1 MKGLALNYL
10 FLLVIVIIFIIVG
23 VSIVRYFY
31 EHIKPDQNDNTKV
44 DVRYACI
51 QLNNTE
57 INSQDFEDVMY
68 GFLTGQCNN
77 FSAKTSQRM
86 TISDINRVVK
96 SIDNSVEVIKIGE
109 CKLPSVKTHTVYLN
123 FSEIEEGRN
132 IYLVGREIYNSD
144 VLICD

>member
-1 MKGLALNYL
+1 VGLR
-10 FLLVIVIIFIIVG
+10 II
-23 VSIVRYFY
+23 RYFY
-31 EHIKPDQNDNTKV
+31 EHGNSDQNDNMKV
-44 DVRYACI
+44 DVGYACI

-57 INSQDFEDVMY
+57 ISSQDFEDIMY

-86 TISDINRVVK
+86 TISDVSRVVK

-109 CKLPSVKTHTVYLN
+109 CTLPSVKTHTVYLN

-132 IYLVGREIYNSD
+132 IYLVRKEIYNSD

>member
-1 MKGLALNYL
+1 M
-10 FLLVIVIIFIIVG
+10 
-23 VSIVRYFY
+23 
-31 EHIKPDQNDNTKV
+31 
-44 DVRYACI
+44 CI

-96 SIDNSVEVIKIGE
+96 YIDNSVEVIKIGE
-109 CKLPSVKTHTVYLN
+109 CTLPSVKTHTVYLN

-132 IYLVGREIYNSD
+132 IYLVRKEIYNSD